1 MVASAP
7 VQSQIYVLKN
17 ELLGVL
23 EMNKLINFL
32 NRLEEANIHY
42 NLDKVNREFVMVE
55 VVVPGQR
62 WEIEFSNDE
71 VLIEKFLSDGSLF
84 DESELITLLDNFSG

>member
-1 MVASAP
+1 
-7 VQSQIYVLKN
+7 
-17 ELLGVL
+17 
-23 EMNKLINFL
+23 MNKLINFL
-32 NRLEEANIHY
+32 NRLEKANIHY

-71 VLIEKFLSDGSLF
+71 VRIEKFLSDGSLF